1 MSAFVDLTKWF
12 SNGLAVERLLVNK
25 ACIVSI
31 VVMGT
36 EAEGYRVG
44 ISTSN
49 GEGAWWADPT
59 FTFDK
64 PMALALAEKLEQLVS
79 TDDQCP

>member
-12 SNGLAVERLLVNK
+12 SNGLPVERLLVNK
-25 ACIVSI
+25 ACVVSI
-31 VVMGT
+31 VAIGT

-49 GEGAWWADPT
+49 GEGAWWADLE
-59 FTFDK
+59 FTATRERAI
-64 PMALALAEKLEQLVS
+64 ALADELQSLLG
-79 TDDQCP
+79 

>member
-1 MSAFVDLTKWF
+1 MSAFADLTKWF

-31 VVMGT
+31 VVIGT

-49 GEGAWWADPT
+49 GDGAWWADPT

-64 PMALALAEKLEQLVS
+64 LMALALANELQHLL
-79 TDDQCP
+79 T

>member
-31 VVMGT
+31 VVIGT

-49 GEGAWWADPT
+49 GESAWWAEPE
-59 FTFDK
+59 FTSTRE
-64 PMALALAEKLEQLVS
+64 MALALADELQHLLA
-79 TDDQCP
+79 

>member
-1 MSAFVDLTKWF
+1 MSAFIDLTKWF

-31 VVMGT
+31 AVIGT

-49 GEGAWWADPT
+49 GDGAWWADPI
-59 FTFDK
+59 FTSNQ
-64 PMALALAEKLEQLVS
+64 PMALALADEIQQLLA
-79 TDDQCP
+79 

>member
-12 SNGLAVERLLVNK
+12 SNGQAVERLLVSK

-31 VVMGT
+31 VVIGT
-36 EAEGYRVG
+36 ETEGYRVG

-49 GEGAWWADPT
+49 NSESAWWVDPI
-59 FTFDK
+59 FTSTRD
-64 PMALALAEKLEQLVS
+64 MALEFADQLQS
-79 TDDQCP
+79 LLT

>member
-1 MSAFVDLTKWF
+1 MSAFIDLTKWF

-31 VVMGT
+31 VVVGADT
-36 EAEGYRVG
+36 EGYRVG

-49 GEGAWWADPT
+49 GDNAWWANPT
-59 FTFDK
+59 FTSSK
-64 PMALALAEKLEQLVS
+64 SMALALADELQQLL
-79 TDDQCP
+79 T

>member
-25 ACIVSI
+25 AFIVSI
-31 VVMGT
+31 VVVGT

-49 GEGAWWADPT
+49 GDGAWWADPI
-59 FTFDK
+59 FTANK
-64 PMALALAEKLEQLVS
+64 PMALALADELQHLL
-79 TDDQCP
+79 T

>member
-12 SNGLAVERLLVNK
+12 SNGQAVERLLVSK

-31 VVMGT
+31 VVIGT
-36 EAEGYRVG
+36 ETEGYRVG

-49 GEGAWWADPT
+49 GEGARWADPI
-59 FTFDK
+59 FTANK
-64 PMALALAEKLEQLVS
+64 PMALALADELQSLLS
-79 TDDQCP
+79 